1 MRTDKIPL
9 DDTELVLEFKT
20 LPYNPYGRLV
30 QSTTGTITA
39 DYLVGEKKSSE

>member
-1 MRTDKIPL
+1 MRTDKIRL

-20 LPYNPYGRLV
+20 LPYNPCGRLV